1 MTDPLMT
8 LSAADPARDRV
19 PTAAEAARMDE
30 ELARLLT
37 MEARPKTRAPRR
49 PGRRWALVPIAA
61 AAVFAALA
69 LAVPDRGPQPLQPAA
84 ASAATV
90 LADLGEKVAA
100 SPAQTGRYA
109 YERRLS
115 YVSHMRPRPSG
126 KGSFVVVLPHE
137 DEQWVEDD
145 GSAIVRSV
153 IHDDQPTFPTP
164 EDKADY
170 DAAGTNRPALDSRP
184 YTVDAITVAG
194 LSAAEVRA
202 LPTDPVALRAR
213 IEGGEITLTAMVGQL
228 LATPLTPP
236 AVKVALFEVLKGLPG
251 ATLLPLVT
259 DPKGRTGVGVQFDT
273 PAWKTLFLFDRETG
287 ALLGT
292 RSIGHKELPGREIDD
307 WSLVLQSSRRD
318 DAPTTV
324 R

>member
-1 MTDPLMT
+1 
-8 LSAADPARDRV
+8 
-19 PTAAEAARMDE
+19 
-30 ELARLLT
+30 
-37 MEARPKTRAPRR
+37 
-49 PGRRWALVPIAA
+49 
-61 AAVFAALA
+61 
-69 LAVPDRGPQPLQPAA
+69 
-84 ASAATV
+84 
-90 LADLGEKVAA
+90 
-100 SPAQTGRYA
+100 
-109 YERRLS
+109 
-115 YVSHMRPRPSG
+115 
-126 KGSFVVVLPHE
+126 
-137 DEQWVEDD
+137 
-145 GSAIVRSV
+145 
-153 IHDDQPTFPTP
+153 
-164 EDKADY
+164 
-170 DAAGTNRPALDSRP
+170 
-184 YTVDAITVAG
+184 
-194 LSAAEVRA
+194 VRA

-251 ATLLPLVT
+251 ATLLPRVT